1 MVQGDYFYLLLNISL
16 YCVLHVTGDV
26 NAREGLACDT
36 IFVVVVKKMVGKK
49 SEKEKWEEEN

>member
-36 IFVVVVKKMVGKK
+36 IFVVVVKKNGW
-49 SEKEKWEEEN
+49 KEK